1 MGLILCETSAMEM
14 SPLARELSRRMATQ
28 GLGQKALALKAG
40 LNETAVRDILIGK
53 SRHPRHDTVEKLAGV
68 LGCAVAELLGG
79 GRGTTGPAT
88 QGGYVLIGVYDVAA
102 AAGEGIIIEGEHET
116 GKLAFR
122 ADWLRS
128 VTRARVEELAV
139 VTVRG
144 DSMHPTLADGDTILV
159 DLTQRTPAT
168 DGIYVVRYGEYVL
181 VKRLSIDPARR
192 LVTIACDNPNYPP
205 LSPVRPEEVDVA
217 GRVIWLGRRVG

>member
-1 MGLILCETSAMEM
+1 MCDNGAMEM
-14 SPLARELSRRMATQ
+14 SPLAREITRRMAA
-28 GLGQKALALKAG
+28 GALGQKALALKAG
-40 LNETAVRDILIGK
+40 LNETAVRDILVGK
-53 SRHPRHDTVEKLAGV
+53 SRHPRHDTVEKLAGA

-79 GRGTTGPAT
+79 APTAEGDF
-88 QGGYVLIGVYDVAA
+88 VLVGVYDVAA

-128 VTRARVEELAV
+128 VTRARPDELAV

-159 DLTQRTPAT
+159 DLTQRTPLA

-181 VKRLSIDPARR
+181 VKRLLIDPVRR
-192 LVTIACDNPNYPP
+192 QVTIACDNPSYPP
-205 LSPVRPEEVDVA
+205 LSPVRPDEVDVA

>member
-1 MGLILCETSAMEM
+1 METS
-14 SPLARELSRRMATQ
+14 PLTQAIRRRMDAA

-40 LNETAVRDILIGK
+40 LNETAVRDILVGK
-53 SRHPRHDTVEKLAGV
+53 SRHPRHDTVQKLAGA
-68 LGCAVAELLGG
+68 LGCPVTELLGVG
-79 GRGTTGPAT
+79 DAGADGDF
-88 QGGYVLIGVYDVAA
+88 VMIGVYDVAA

-128 VTRARVEELAV
+128 VTRARPDELAV

-159 DLTQRTPAT
+159 DLTQRAPAA

-181 VKRLSIDPARR
+181 VKRLLIDPVRR
-192 LVTIACDNPNYPP
+192 QVTIACDNPSYPP
-205 LSPVRPEEVDVA
+205 LSPVRPDEVDVA

>member
-1 MGLILCETSAMEM
+1 MEM
-14 SPLARELSRRMATQ
+14 SPLAQQIAGRMATA

-40 LNETAVRDILIGK
+40 LNETAVRDILVGK
-53 SRHPRHDTVEKLAGV
+53 SRHPRHDTVEKLAQA
-68 LGCAVAELLGG
+68 LGCTLPELLTGG
-79 GRGTTGPAT
+79 GREGSARAT
-88 QGGYVLIGVYDVAA
+88 PTPGDFVLIGVYDVAA
-102 AAGEGIIIEGEHET
+102 AAGEGIIIDGEYET

-122 ADWLRS
+122 ADWLRT
-128 VTRARVEELAV
+128 VTRAREAELAV

-159 DLTQRTPAT
+159 DLTQRTTAA

-181 VKRLSIDPARR
+181 VKRLLIDPVRR
-192 LVTIACDNPNYPP
+192 LVTIACDNPSYPP
-205 LSPVRPEEVDVA
+205 LSPVKPDEVDVA